1 MSQLNLN
8 DWHQRFIQQAG
19 WTKDIRDYLFGR
31 VNFNAGN
38 KILDVGC
45 GTGVINKELE
55 GKGLQQYGLDIN
67 LHHLRLATHHSA
79 NTHYLQGDANQLPY
93 ADDSFNLVFCH
104 FLLMWVKNPG
114 NVLEEMVRVTK
125 PGGKVMALAEPDYG
139 GRIDHPIELT
149 ALGQLQIKSLQR
161 QGANP
166 LIGRQ
171 LLDLFNSTGLESVE
185 AGLLGGQWSGQ
196 PSWDSW
202 SQEWQ
207 VFRADMAEVPGIL
220 TATRIKELEEIERK
234 AVQKGSR
241 VLFVPTFYACGTVRI

>member
-1 MSQLNLN
+1 MGQLNLN
-8 DWHQRFIQQAG
+8 DWHLRFIQQAG
-19 WTKDIRDYLFGR
+19 WTKDIREYLFGI
-31 VNFNAGN
+31 VNFKAGN

-45 GTGVINKELE
+45 GTGVINEEL
-55 GKGLQQYGLDIN
+55 GGTGLSQYGLDIN
-67 LHHLRLATHHSA
+67 LHHLMLATHHSA
-79 NTHYLQGDANQLPY
+79 DTHYLQGDANQLPY
-93 ADDSFNLVFCH
+93 ADHSFNLVYCH
-104 FLLMWVKNPG
+104 FLLMWVKNPR
-114 NVLEEMVRVTK
+114 NVLEEMKRVTK

-139 GRIDHPIELT
+139 GRIDHPPELA
-149 ALGQLQIKSLQR
+149 ALGEFQIKSLQR

-202 SQEWQ
+202 RQEWQ
-207 VFRADMAEVPGIL
+207 VFRSDMEKAPGML
-220 TATRIKELEEIERK
+220 ATTEIKKLEEIERE
-234 AVQKGSR
+234 AVQNGRR